1 MKKNS
6 IQELTLTSVFAAII
20 LVMIFVPQLGFITL
34 TPFVSV
40 TIVHI
45 PVLIGVFLL
54 PKRYGI
60 LLGLLFGI
68 GSWIRSFTPM
78 GPLDVAFQYP
88 WISVLPRLLF
98 AIAAIYIYQGLK
110 ALDGKFKNSD
120 IYIFGAV
127 VLVTLFGTFF
137 GFKAIADFTGW
148 NMNTLTI
155 IALFVIGIFITLY
168 FAFIKSNDKKRMLIP
183 SAFIIST
190 VVHTLLVLTALVLF
204 VPQNIIDLFGT
215 TDLFGVIYSV
225 AVTNG
230 LVEALV
236 AALIGTPIVIALQ
249 ALKNK
254 M

>member
-6 IQELTLTSVFAAII
+6 IQELTLASVFAAII

-78 GPLDVAFQYP
+78 GPLDTAFQYP

-148 NMNTLTI
+148 NMDALTI

-168 FAFIKSNDKKRMLIP
+168 FAFVRSNDKKRMLIP

-190 VVHTLLVLTALVLF
+190 VVHTLLVLTALILF
-204 VPQNIIDLFGT
+204 VPQSIIDLFGT
-215 TDLFGVIYSV
+215 TDLFGVVYSV
-225 AVTNG
+225 AITNG
-230 LVEALV
+230 LVEALA

>member
-1 MKKNS
+1 
-6 IQELTLTSVFAAII
+6 
-20 LVMIFVPQLGFITL
+20 
-34 TPFVSV
+34 
-40 TIVHI
+40 
-45 PVLIGVFLL
+45 
-54 PKRYGI
+54 
-60 LLGLLFGI
+60 
-68 GSWIRSFTPM
+68 
-78 GPLDVAFQYP
+78 
-88 WISVLPRLLF
+88 VLPRLLF

-148 NMNTLTI
+148 NMDALTI

-168 FAFIKSNDKKRMLIP
+168 FAFVRSNDKKRMLIP

-190 VVHTLLVLTALVLF
+190 VVHTLLVLTALILF
-204 VPQNIIDLFGT
+204 VPQSIIDLFGT
-215 TDLFGVIYSV
+215 TDLFGVVYSV
-225 AVTNG
+225 AITNG
-230 LVEALV
+230 LVEALA